1 MEKIEAL
8 TNHLRM
14 LALSAVYEVEARAKE
29 FLVVEGKKLLSAEKR
44 QWAINKV
51 VELYQEV
58 TANIPAL
65 ASATWDDDL
74 VRAKAAELVD
84 WAFEQAEPW
93 LNKLGRVPIT
103 DAPELSG
110 GRVE

>member
-1 MEKIEAL
+1 MDKLKAL
-8 TNHLRM
+8 TEQIKIY
-14 LALSAVYEVEARAKE
+14 ALQAVHEVEARAKE
-29 FLVVEGKKLLSAEKR
+29 FLLVEGKKILSEEKR

-51 VELYQEV
+51 MELYQAL
-58 TANIPAL
+58 TANAPFL
-65 ASATWDDDL
+65 KDVTWDDEY
-74 VRAKAAELVD
+74 VRQKVTEAVD